1 MSLDL
6 ILGAGVLFVVA
17 ILVLRFVAPLTKTV
31 KDDDVL
37 KRLEEVAALRG
48 PGSSGPNPSTLVP
61 RSKQIR

>member
-6 ILGAGVLFVVA
+6 ILGAGGLALVVA

-37 KRLEEVAALRG
+37 KRLEEVAKLTGTEVPAPISEHL
-48 PGSSGPNPSTLVP
+48 SSQ
-61 RSKQIR
+61 K